1 MEMDAV
7 YECVFFNKKLNLTF
21 KIVKGVILVIGENSN
36 KDSQQ
41 ESNDN
46 KDSNKD
52 SQQESNDN
60 KDNHNKDS
68 HNKDN
73 NNNNNKSQSHCLYCW
88 HLEQKCIKSGSI
100 VISVNGVNVSGL
112 DKDFQLALLRNTQRP
127 IVIRFKHP
135 TEETRYLANNTI
147 NKSSHDNNNDNNDQ
161 TIDRLKYSVFIS
173 KYNHSLAST
182 LRKQVES
189 IVTDYLDCDWMEA
202 REKNFLPQDTII
214 SLYRYIETEMIKLG
228 LLDNTKQQGIGVPTM
243 TDSHWDNLREHI
255 ELFLFRKVYSYTKE
269 IGPML
274 SDEISTDS
282 KNINDSLDP
291 DDAFEAEDIEPV
303 SSSTTSSSWLPSS
316 SSSTSTSK
324 LNNSVLKRS
333 SICSKLMMK
342 LASLR
347 FVGLENLGLK
357 VKDKIYTKQSSDS
370 VYNREEWSICV
381 KGLTRALHQESPGLI
396 LNKLVLTLRMISHA
410 LEAYLNYPEGGAKLE
425 YQCLECMRIRGDV
438 NDTIVQNQFNNL
450 ENKSSTEVETL
461 EYIKRLVHPNE
472 INNNKFTVSADD
484 FLPAL
489 TWTLIRANP
498 ANIETICWIASEFR
512 HPVLLHGEES
522 YCLSQVQSAVEWCKR
537 VKSGASFDLDE
548 EYYNNCLKRYEY
560 SLQLVLA
567 CKHGDIENI
576 VLLLNQGADVN
587 SLTPDQRDCPLTAC
601 IRYKQKEALIQILQ
615 TPNINVNLS
624 LFRKQ
629 TPLMVAVQNGD
640 VDDVLRLIRK
650 GADRH
655 DTDDI
660 GNTALSM
667 ALASNQENIAQILR
681 TESRDINILQCIRQ
695 DSKGNQTQSG
705 ILMTLFLQDIS
716 GVNKLYDDDMVSP
729 LQLAVRLKRVHII
742 KVLLTIGNADVN
754 MKNIKGKSI
763 SSFNI
768 SPIPNIS

>member
-1 MEMDAV
+1 MEMDTSTDDV

-36 KDSQQ
+36 
-41 ESNDN
+41 NI
-46 KDSNKD
+46 
-52 SQQESNDN
+52 
-60 KDNHNKDS
+60 HN
-68 HNKDN
+68 NENDN
-73 NNNNNKSQSHCLYCW
+73 NNSNQCLYCW

-100 VISVNGVNVSGL
+100 VISVNGVSTGGL
-112 DKDFQLALLRNTQRP
+112 DKDFQLGLLRSTHRP

-147 NKSSHDNNNDNNDQ
+147 NKSSHDNNNNNSIHEKIDNIDQ

-189 IVTDYLDCDWMEA
+189 IVQDYLDCDWIEA
-202 REKNFLPQDTII
+202 REQKNCLPQDTII

-228 LLDNTKQQGIGVPTM
+228 LLDNTKQQGLGVPTM
-243 TDSHWDNLREHI
+243 TDIHWDNLREHI

-274 SDEISTDS
+274 SDEIFTDS

-291 DDAFEAEDIEPV
+291 DDAFEAEDIYQPIN
-303 SSSTTSSSWLPSS
+303 STSSSSWLPSS
-316 SSSTSTSK
+316 SSSSSSSSTSSK
-324 LNNSVLKRS
+324 LNNSKRS

-342 LASLR
+342 LATLR
-347 FVGLENLGLK
+347 TFVGLENLGLK
-357 VKDKIYTKQSSDS
+357 VKDITYAKQSSDA

-381 KGLTRALHQESPGLI
+381 KGLTRALQQESPGLI

-410 LEAYLNYPEGGAKLE
+410 LEAYLNHPEGIKLE
-425 YQCLECMRIRGDV
+425 YQCHECMRIRGDV

-450 ENKSSTEVETL
+450 ERKSTEVETL

-498 ANIETICWIASEFR
+498 PNIETVCWLASEFR
-512 HPVLLHGEES
+512 HPSLLHGEES
-522 YCLSQVQSAVEWCKR
+522 YCLSQVQSAVVWCKR
-537 VKSGASFDLDE
+537 VKSGSSFDLDE

-587 SLTPDQRDCPLTAC
+587 SLTPDQRDCPLTAA
-601 IRYKQKEALIQILQ
+601 IRYKQKEALVQILQ
-615 TPNINVNLS
+615 TPNVNVNLV

-629 TPLMVAVQNGD
+629 TPLMIAVQNGD

-655 DTDDI
+655 DTDDN

-667 ALASNQENIAQILR
+667 ALASNQENIAHILR

-695 DSKGNQTQSG
+695 DGGQGQTQSG
-705 ILMTLFLQDIS
+705 ILMTLFLQDVS
-716 GVNKLYDDDMVSP
+716 GVNKLYDDDMISP
-729 LQLAVRLKRVHII
+729 LQLAVRLGRVHII

-754 MKNIKGKSI
+754 MKNIKGIHYFLI
-763 SSFNI
+763 SHQSLTN
-768 SPIPNIS
+768 